1 METMMRTRWFVRADI
16 DGFFGLFIDNLLQ
29 LMLVVVLSTKAAG
42 LPRSLVLERI
52 LPGAAVSILLGNV
65 FYAWQAAKTGRE
77 EATALPFGINTPSLL
92 AFIFLIMGPVYAET
106 KDPILTWH
114 VGLSA
119 CLISGVFEAAGAFV
133 GGWLRRATPRAALLA
148 ALAGIALTFIS
159 MGFVFTIFARPWI
172 ALLPALLLVTTYA
185 SRTRLPFGVPG
196 GLAAI
201 VVGTILAW
209 GLRAIAPT
217 LYGPAAEPSALALHL
232 PVPMLG
238 ETWTLLTDPRAYRYL
253 AVVLPMGLFNV
264 IGSLQNL
271 ESAEAAGD
279 RYETMPCLLANGVA
293 TIASALFGNPFPTTI
308 YIGHPAW
315 KAMGARRGYSIL
327 NGAAV
332 TVLCLLGAI
341 PLVLAY
347 VPIDATVGILLWIG
361 LVMTAQ
367 AFQEVPREHALAVAL
382 GLIPSLAAW
391 VLVQMETAL
400 RAAGS
405 SLYEAAPKLGSD
417 FALGGII
424 ALSQG
429 FLPTSM
435 ILSAILVFA
444 IDRRFLRAAAW
455 ASAASLLSMVGLMHA
470 YELTPLGVR
479 NRFGVAAA
487 PAFGAMYAL
496 TAAFLAG
503 LHFVGGAPGQD
514 HSGESSLRKPDA
526 RGRP

>member
-1 METMMRTRWFVRADI
+1 MKTRWFVRGDI

-29 LMLVVVLSTKAAG
+29 LMLIVVLSTRVAG
-42 LPRSLVLERI
+42 LPPSLVLGRI

-65 FYAWQAAKTGRE
+65 FYAWQAAKTDRE
-77 EATALPFGINTPSLL
+77 DATALPFGINTPSLL
-92 AFIFLIMGPVYAET
+92 AFIFLIMGPVYGET
-106 KDPILTWH
+106 GDPTLTWR

-119 CLISGVFEAAGAFV
+119 CLISGLFEAAGAFV
-133 GGWLRRATPRAALLA
+133 GGWLRRTTPRAALLS

-172 ALLPALLLVTTYA
+172 ALFPALLLVTTYA

-201 VVGTILAW
+201 LVGAILAW
-209 GLRAIAPT
+209 VLRAVDPA
-217 LYGPAAEPSALALHL
+217 LYGPPREPVVLGLHL
-232 PVPMLG
+232 PVPMFG
-238 ETWTLLTDPRAYRYL
+238 EAWSLLADPRVYRYL

-279 RYETMPCLLANGVA
+279 RYETMPSLLANGVA

-315 KAMGARRGYSIL
+315 KAMGARRGYSVL

-332 TVLCLLGAI
+332 TVLCLLGAV

-367 AFQEVPREHALAVAL
+367 AFQQVPGEHALAVAF

-391 VLVQMETAL
+391 VLVQIETAL
-400 RAAGS
+400 RATGS
-405 SLYEAAPKLGSD
+405 SLYAAAPRLGAD

-455 ASAASLLSMVGLMHA
+455 ACAASVLSMVGLMHA
-470 YELTPLGVR
+470 YELTPLGVM
-479 NRFGVAAA
+479 NRFGLAAA
-487 PAFGAMYAL
+487 PAFGVMYAL
-496 TAAFLAG
+496 AAGFLTA
-503 LHFVGGAPGQD
+503 LHFVGGPPGED
-514 HSGESSLRKPDA
+514 HSGRSSPTSRKP
-526 RGRP
+526 RNGPRS

>member
-1 METMMRTRWFVRADI
+1 MKTPWFVRGDV

-29 LMLVVVLSTKAAG
+29 LMLVVVLSTKVAG
-42 LPRSLVLERI
+42 LPPSLVVDRI
-52 LPGAAVSILLGNV
+52 LPGAAVSILSGNV
-65 FYAWQAAKTGRE
+65 FYAWQAAKTGRP

-92 AFIFLIMGPVYAET
+92 AFIFLIMGPVYGET

-119 CLISGVFEAAGAFV
+119 CLISGLFEAAGAFV
-133 GGWLRRATPRAALLA
+133 GGWLRRVTPRAALLS

-159 MGFVFTIFARPWI
+159 MGFVFQIFARPWI
-172 ALLPALLLVTTYA
+172 ALFPALLLVTTYA

-201 VVGTILAW
+201 LVGTCLAW
-209 GLRAIAPT
+209 ALRAIDPS
-217 LYGPAAEPSALALHL
+217 LFEPSHDAIALAFHP
-232 PVPMLG
+232 PVP
-238 ETWTLLTDPRAYRYL
+238 LLADAWSLLVDPRGYRYM
-253 AVVLPMGLFNV
+253 AVIFPMGLFNV

-279 RYETMPCLLANGVA
+279 RYETMPCLLANGAA
-293 TIASALFGNPFPTTI
+293 TLASALFGNPFPTTI

-327 NGAAV
+327 NGLAV
-332 TVLCLLGAI
+332 TVLSLLGAL
-341 PLVLAY
+341 PLVLRV
-347 VPIDATVGILLWIG
+347 VPIDVALGILLWIG

-367 AFQEVPREHALAVAL
+367 AFQEVPREHAIAVAF

-391 VLVQMETAL
+391 ALVQIETSL

-405 SLYEAAPKLGSD
+405 SLYEVAPKLGSD
-417 FALGGII
+417 FALYGII

-444 IDRRFLRAAAW
+444 IDRRYLHAAAW
-455 ASAASLLSMVGLMHA
+455 ACSASGLSMLGLMHA
-470 YELTPLGVR
+470 YELTPLGVV
-479 NRFGVAAA
+479 NRFGLAAA
-487 PAFGAMYAL
+487 PGFGVMYAVS
-496 TAAFLAG
+496 AAFLAA
-503 LHFVGGAPGQD
+503 LHFMGGAPGAD
-514 HSGESSLRKPDA
+514 HGGRSS
-526 RGRP
+526 